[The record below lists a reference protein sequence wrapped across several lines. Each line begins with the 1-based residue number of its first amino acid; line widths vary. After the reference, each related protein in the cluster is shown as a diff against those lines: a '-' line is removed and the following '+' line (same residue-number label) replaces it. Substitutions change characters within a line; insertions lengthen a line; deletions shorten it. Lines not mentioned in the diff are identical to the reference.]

1 MRISP
6 NFFDQKLLWL
16 RAKAVSDNGSEL
28 TGVQQLLS
36 QSFKDSSFKWK
47 PTKVTKN
54 VGTSCEVPFWA
65 GCEPGGRGTTML
77 SILVLLR
84 TPFKLVH
91 WISFK
96 ILSSVMK
103 RVWTKLRT
111 KMLIYTEKIV
121 QSWTSFYLQAWTKL
135 ACEISHLTLGG
146 FQTPPREIWK
156 PPDMR
161 RLFSQARTKSD
172 VFCHTSC
179 EQWSLPFFYQQP
191 FTSGIW
197 CPPPFSF
204 LFFLWVEGGRGYHFQ
219 STTVRSLMFKSEGQ
233 FCQMNLPLLVWL
245 YMGYIYISF
254 SRPKKQMNLAD
265 MTYKPAKRTWPSK
278 L

>member
-54 VGTSCEVPFWA
+54 VGTSCEVPFWV
-65 GCEPGGRGTTML
+65 GCEPGGRGTTVL

-111 KMLIYTEKIV
+111 KMQICMEKIV
-121 QSWTSFYLQAWTKL
+121 QSWTSSYLQAWTKS
-135 ACEISHLTLGG
+135 ACEISRLTLGG
-146 FQTPPREIWK
+146 FQTPWERFGSRPIWGGCF
-156 PPDMR
+156 R
-161 RLFSQARTKSD
+161 RLGPSQMYFATHHVSSGPSHSSTNNHSLVEFD
-172 VFCHTSC
+172 V
-179 EQWSLPFFYQQP
+179 P
-191 FTSGIW
+191 
-197 CPPPFSF
+197 PPPF
-204 LFFLWVEGGRGYHFQ
+204 FFL
-219 STTVRSLMFKSEGQ
+219 
-233 FCQMNLPLLVWL
+233 
-245 YMGYIYISF
+245 SF
-254 SRPKKQMNLAD
+254 FG
-265 MTYKPAKRTWPSK
+265 
-278 L
+278 